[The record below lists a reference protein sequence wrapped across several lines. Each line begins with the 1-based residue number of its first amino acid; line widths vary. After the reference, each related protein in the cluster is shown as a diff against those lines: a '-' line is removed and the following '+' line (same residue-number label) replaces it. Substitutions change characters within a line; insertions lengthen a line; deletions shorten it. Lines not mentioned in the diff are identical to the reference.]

1 MCERRWCHVARE
13 CTPWRYCPP
22 GHKTLH
28 KGKTLRLFFG
38 PVARALLQLYLDSY
52 PELPV
57 FRIARRQGKGTVAVS
72 VGFLRMCLARACKI
86 GGVPTI
92 KPNQIRH
99 THGTRVEREY
109 EDDRAVVAAL
119 GSSTELA
126 RQVYVDNPG
135 DAVAMRIAE
144 TLG

>member
-1 MCERRWCHVARE
+1 MSRP
-13 CTPWRYCPP
+13 TPSPAIAPNGPKKNPATSKRVIF
-22 GHKTLH
+22 TL
-28 KGKTLRLFFG
+28 
-38 PVARALLQLYLDSY
+38 
-52 PELPV
+52 
-57 FRIARRQGKGTVAVS
+57 
-72 VGFLRMCLARACKI
+72 VG